1 MEEKKIKVIKLE
13 KFLKHYNVPVN
24 NLLNDK
30 FDYTVFYC
38 KECSDNGKADWRFKT
53 IYEPLP
59 KKGVQWI
66 VFFCKL
72 AKLCRKYDVVIGLPD
87 FYPLSL
93 LPRKNKF
100 IFWSIGVPASYS
112 VHFGDGTDDEY
123 RKRNSIEKHADAN
136 IFYTE
141 EAKQL
146 RINRGYDGPPIFV
159 AHNTTKVLKRELSF
173 DNKDSILFIG
183 SLHAA
188 KGIQVLLD
196 AYKKAYEENTNV
208 VKLNIVGGGDQLKNI
223 QKWVID
229 NSLENVINV
238 LGPIYDE
245 DRKAELFMNSLACI
259 SPLQAGLSVLESMG
273 YGVPFIT
280 DVNAITGGEAYN
292 IKNGTT
298 GYFIEDLNSE
308 KLKDVILDITKDKR
322 KYKIMGQNAYDYYWS
337 CRKPEDM
344 AQGVI
349 DAVEFVMN
357 NKEK

>member
-1 MEEKKIKVIKLE
+1 MKNNKIKVLKLE

-24 NLLNDK
+24 NLLNK
-30 FDYTVFYC
+30 KYDYTVFYC
-38 KECSDNGKADWRFKT
+38 KECNDNGKEDWQFST
-53 IYEPLP
+53 IFEPLP
-59 KKGVQWI
+59 KKGLKW
-66 VFFCKL
+66 VFFFLKL
-72 AKLCRKYDVVIGLPD
+72 AWLCRKYDVVIGLPD

-112 VHFGDGTDDEY
+112 VHFGDGSDEEY
-123 RKRNSIEKHADAN
+123 RKRNAIEKHADAN

-141 EAKQL
+141 EAKKIRL
-146 RINRGYDGPPIFV
+146 DRGYDGPPIFV
-159 AHNTTKVLKRELSF
+159 AHNTTHVLKRKLSIK
-173 DNKDSILFIG
+173 DKDSILFIG

-196 AYKKAYEENTNV
+196 AYKKAYVENANLI
-208 VKLNIVGGGDQLKNI
+208 KLNIVGGGEPLNEI
-223 QKWVID
+223 RTWVKD
-229 NSLENVINV
+229 NKLENVINV
-238 LGPIYDE
+238 LGPIYDNE
-245 DRKAELFMNSLACI
+245 KKADLFINSLACI

-280 DVNAITGGEAYN
+280 DANAITGGEAYN

-298 GYFIEDLNSE
+298 GYLIENLNVD
-308 KLKDVILDITKDKR
+308 KLKALILDITNDTE
-322 KYKIMGQNAYDYYWS
+322 KYKIMGLNAYDYYWS

-349 DAVEFVMN
+349 DAVEYVMN
-357 NKEK
+357 LN